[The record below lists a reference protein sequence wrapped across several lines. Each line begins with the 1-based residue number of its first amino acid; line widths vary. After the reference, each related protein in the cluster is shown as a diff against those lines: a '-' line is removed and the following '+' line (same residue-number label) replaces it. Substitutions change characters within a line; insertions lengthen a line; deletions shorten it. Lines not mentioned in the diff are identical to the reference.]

1 MDKNIWIWTFTAI
14 SVNCTVHSSYNHS
27 FFLSPKM
34 LHYFCIFFPLSFRH
48 VCKIV
53 YCSYDTTRVAFNNN
67 RVVNF
72 LKILMYSLNLVKGGY
87 LQLASAVRRKYSFC
101 RRSLHNSSITS
112 LQGCQFQ
119 LINYGIASL

>member
-14 SVNCTVHSSYNHS
+14 SVNCTAVTTTHFFFRPKCCTIFAF
-27 FFLSPKM
+27 FFL
-34 LHYFCIFFPLSFRH
+34 YLSAMFA
-48 VCKIV
+48 KLF
-53 YCSYDTTRVAFNNN
+53 TVATIL
-67 RVVNF
+67 RELRLTITGLSIF

-112 LQGCQFQ
+112 LRGCQFQ